1 MTESL
6 KMTPAEL
13 RAARFEGIVTELR
26 PILARAFPHQSEESL
41 MERAIHMAALRL
53 SGGDI
58 TGHFL
63 G

>member
-1 MTESL
+1 MTDL
-6 KMTPAEL
+6 KMSPAEL

-26 PILARAFPHQSEESL
+26 PILARAFPGHTEEAL
-41 MERAIHMAALRL
+41 LERAVHIAAYRL

-58 TGHFL
+58 TGHFI